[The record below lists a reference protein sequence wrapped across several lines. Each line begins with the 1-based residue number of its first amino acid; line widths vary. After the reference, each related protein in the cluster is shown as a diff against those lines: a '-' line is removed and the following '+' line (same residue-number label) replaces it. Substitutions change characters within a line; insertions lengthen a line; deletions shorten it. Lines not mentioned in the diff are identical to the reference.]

1 MPTLLI
7 TSAAQDAILFV
18 FQEVY
23 DAKPAYQLAVP
34 AFADSIQV
42 RRIAVGYSAE
52 SGHAEVVQRVL

>member
-1 MPTLLI
+1 M
-7 TSAAQDAILFV
+7 FV
-18 FQEVY
+18 FQDEY